1 MTLCVLFPMHAKRAS
16 KGANNKISSKLRPM
30 SEIQITVDGVEYN
43 IDIIHSDE
51 RRQLVYKCLEL
62 ITNLD
67 DEAGLTTFEENA
79 IFVDNTYLKWLI
91 ENLEKI
97 KNSHFE
103 EE

>member
-1 MTLCVLFPMHAKRAS
+1 
-16 KGANNKISSKLRPM
+16 M
-30 SEIQITVDGVEYN
+30 SEIQINVDNTVYN
-43 IDIIHSDE
+43 IEIIHSEE

-62 ITNLD
+62 ISTLD
-67 DEAGLTTFEENA
+67 DTAGLIMFEENA
-79 IFVDNTYLKWLI
+79 MFVDDTYLKWLI

>member
-1 MTLCVLFPMHAKRAS
+1 
-16 KGANNKISSKLRPM
+16 M
-30 SEIQITVDGVEYN
+30 SEIQINVDNTFYN
-43 IDIIHSDE
+43 IEIIHSEE

-62 ITNLD
+62 ISTLD
-67 DEAGLTTFEENA
+67 DTAGLITFEENA
-79 IFVDNTYLKWLI
+79 MFVDDTYLKWLI

>member
-1 MTLCVLFPMHAKRAS
+1 
-16 KGANNKISSKLRPM
+16 M
-30 SEIQITVDGVEYN
+30 SEIQINVNNTVYN
-43 IDIIHSDE
+43 IEIIHSEE

-62 ITNLD
+62 MTNLD
-67 DEAGLTTFEENA
+67 DTAGLTTFEENA

-97 KNSHFE
+97 KNSNLE